1 MLRGNKRRFNP
12 GLLICSDADP
22 NRLIM
27 TQTER
32 KESRIYDFPFEAI
45 PKWRNIWLL
54 PFPICAH
61 IAISFN
67 MFSHL
72 FCILGVFNKSIFFR
86 LDRIC
91 EDCYSLF
98 REVELHSLCKWVSCS
113 SCCSSPLCEIF
124 GDSFASWSD
133 WLWKLK
139 LSRFKMSYITQRIS
153 DYGRPPAIRAE
164 KNGMRGN
171 RFNLHFRGFPSNT
184 FLR

>member
-1 MLRGNKRRFNP
+1 MLSRADFEVSISVNYFRALISMPIPCFVEASGAAALQFGGP
-12 GLLICSDADP
+12 LICSDADP

-32 KESRIYDFPFEAI
+32 KESRIYDFPFEPI

-67 MFSHL
+67 MFSHR

-113 SCCSSPLCEIF
+113 SCCSYRSTKARDLRR
-124 GDSFASWSD
+124 DSFA
-133 WLWKLK
+133 
-139 LSRFKMSYITQRIS
+139 RV
-153 DYGRPPAIRAE
+153 
-164 KNGMRGN
+164 
-171 RFNLHFRGFPSNT
+171 GFQS
-184 FLR
+184 

>member
-1 MLRGNKRRFNP
+1 
-12 GLLICSDADP
+12 
-22 NRLIM
+22 M

-32 KESRIYDFPFEAI
+32 KESRIYDFPFEPI

-67 MFSHL
+67 MFSHR

-113 SCCSSPLCEIF
+113 KLLQLSLDERSSARFLR
-124 GDSFASWSD
+124 SR
-133 WLWKLK
+133 WLRKAK

-153 DYGRPPAIRAE
+153 DYGRPPPAIRQWAHE
-164 KNGMRGN
+164 MRRNGMRGN